1 MQTHLTIGMHS
12 SLAPPVQSFF
22 DGGSCI
28 RRKVVCGLRLSAEK
42 LTGYKD
48 VYVSVNF
55 IVGHLCGAF
64 VNPSRVLSECY
75 ITCHLLRLGI

>member
-1 MQTHLTIGMHS
+1 M
-12 SLAPPVQSFF
+12 
-22 DGGSCI
+22 
-28 RRKVVCGLRLSAEK
+28 CGLRLSAEK